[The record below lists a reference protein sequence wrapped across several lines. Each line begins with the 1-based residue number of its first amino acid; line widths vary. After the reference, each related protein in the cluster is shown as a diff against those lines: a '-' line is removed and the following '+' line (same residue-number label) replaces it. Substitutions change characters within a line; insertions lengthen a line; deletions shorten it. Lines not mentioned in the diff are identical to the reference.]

1 MRKSDEDRLTK
12 SAKHGSKR
20 KSVSRIQNLEYLKQ
34 HFKELDIDHDQLM
47 KIQFTLLTDQD
58 RQIADWLANQGE
70 IDREV
75 DEV

>member
-1 MRKSDEDRLTK
+1 
-12 SAKHGSKR
+12 
-20 KSVSRIQNLEYLKQ
+20 
-34 HFKELDIDHDQLM
+34 M